1 MACGAVAYV
10 PRLLPVA
17 PWRVG
22 DISTVN
28 MHPFCVAII
37 GIFCSVSTVKAH
49 ESGVEADQR
58 LIDEVLAQGS
68 YAVLCCAL
76 CTPVLS
82 TPSVP
87 LPRGTGLAYRK
98 PLYQCCSARRTF

>member
-17 PWRVG
+17 LWRVG

-28 MHPFCVAII
+28 MHPFYVAII
-37 GIFCSVSTVKAH
+37 DIFCSVSTVKAH
-49 ESGVEADQR
+49 KSVVEADQR

-68 YAVLCCAL
+68 YAVLCTLHSCAL
-76 CTPVLS
+76 HPISAVA
-82 TPSVP
+82 PRHRFGVP
-87 LPRGTGLAYRK
+87 
-98 PLYQCCSARRTF
+98 